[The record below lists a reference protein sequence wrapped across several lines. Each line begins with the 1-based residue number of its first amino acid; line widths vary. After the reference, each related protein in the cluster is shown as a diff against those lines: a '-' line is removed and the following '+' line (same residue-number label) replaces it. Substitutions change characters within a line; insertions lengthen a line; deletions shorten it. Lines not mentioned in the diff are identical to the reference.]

1 MTDPLCLHVAP
12 VPTAQPSAQP
22 SAQPAPPRAS
32 RLLCALLAGAL
43 VWPAAQ
49 AQPWGQGDRPARPD
63 ARRDVQRDHRG
74 DHRDQF
80 RNPSRDPSRNAYRDE
95 DGRWLAPHRHLP
107 APAPV
112 AAAPMWHDRGHQHD
126 HRYPR
131 AGTVVQVLPA
141 PAPRVLWQGVPY
153 RFHEGVWYTTAGR
166 GHAVVRPPRGVWV
179 SDLPFWRTV
188 VVVGGLTYLYLNGTY
203 YRERSQGGYEVVDA
217 PAAIDQGAAAAAAE
231 RVFVYPRNG
240 QGAQQQAADEYDCH
254 RWAVAQTGF
263 DPAASAT
270 GVVQAVDANQRAD
283 YQRARG
289 ACLEG
294 RGYTVR

>member
-1 MTDPLCLHVAP
+1 MTDPLSLHLDP
-12 VPTAQPSAQP
+12 VLRAQAR
-22 SAQPAPPRAS
+22 ALPAPNRAS
-32 RLLCALLAGAL
+32 RLLCALLAGVL

-49 AQPWGQGDRPARPD
+49 AQPWGHGDRHARP
-63 ARRDVQRDHRG
+63 ALRGDVQRDHRG
-74 DHRDQF
+74 DHRDGH
-80 RNPSRDPSRNAYRDE
+80 RNLSPNGHRHD
-95 DGRWLAPHRHLP
+95 DGRWSGPHRPLP

-153 RFHEGVWYTTAGR
+153 RFHEGVWYTPAGR

-188 VVVGGLTYLYLNGTY
+188 VVVGGLSYLYLNGTY
-203 YRERSQGGYEVVDA
+203 YRERPHGGYEVVDA

-240 QGAQQQAADEYDCH
+240 QSAQQQAADEYDCH

-270 GVVQAVDANQRAD
+270 GVVQVADANQRAD
-283 YQRARG
+283 YPRARG